1 MSLTQSGDDLS
12 RLLRALDEATNG
24 ALAKRVTRSLAVTGR
39 SLVHEGF
46 AASKAPSG
54 QRWKPLAARRGKPQ
68 TRKPLRKTG
77 ALEGAA
83 LVFTVDAGG
92 FVFSAVDRIVG
103 YGHFHQ
109 SQEPRTRLPRRPF
122 YPDDNGGSLPVGWAI
137 QMRWAA
143 DEAVREWMPK

>member
-1 MSLTQSGDDLS
+1 MLRQSGDDLG

-24 ALAKRVTRSLAVTGR
+24 ALAKRVTRSLASTGR
-39 SLVHEGF
+39 DLVHEGF
-46 AASKAPSG
+46 AVSKAPSE

-77 ALEGAA
+77 ALEAAA

-122 YPDDNGGSLPVGWAI
+122 YPDDNGADLPLSWAI
-137 QMRWAA
+137 RMREDA
-143 DEAVREWMPK
+143 DGAVGDWMPR